1 MINDTIQP
9 DNNCAAAERNTAARG
24 VVCKKPGYIS
34 GRNKTAGELKRLL
47 FDILEEYGAA
57 VVTEVKEECGT
68 LLVTTFPEGEYDPQ
82 AEVFVVKPEEHR
94 SEKVLIITAGKDDLP
109 AALEAK
115 YALAAS
121 GVEGTIIQTAGTA
134 DIAGLAGL
142 KARLSSAAACIA
154 VAGVDNALPGIVAG
168 ATENPVIALPVS
180 LGKKNIFGGWL
191 SLLGTLSSES
201 TGLVV
206 VGVDNG
212 SGAGFAA
219 ARIINSSAN
228 KNSANK

>member
-9 DNNCAAAERNTAARG
+9 DNNSVSAERNSAAGR
-24 VVCKKPGYIS
+24 VVCQKPGYIC
-34 GRNKTAGELKRLL
+34 GRNKTAGELRQLL
-47 FDILEEYGAA
+47 FDMLEECSAA

-68 LLVTTFPEGEYDPQ
+68 ILVTTFPEGEYDPQ
-82 AEVFVVKPEEHR
+82 AEVFVIKPEERR

-115 YALAAS
+115 YTLAAS
-121 GVEGTIIQTAGTA
+121 GIEGTIIQTAGTA
-134 DIAGLAGL
+134 DIAGLAEL

-168 ATENPVIALPVS
+168 ATQNPVIALPVS
-180 LGKKNIFGGWL
+180 QGKKDVFGGWL

-228 KNSANK
+228 KNSANN

>member
-9 DNNCAAAERNTAARG
+9 DTSSFAAETTPAARG
-24 VVCKKPGYIS
+24 VVCQKPGYIC
-34 GRNKTAGELKRLL
+34 GRNKTAGELRSLL
-47 FDILEEYGAA
+47 FDTLKEYSAA

-68 LLVTTFPEGEYDPQ
+68 VLVTTFPEGEYDPQ
-82 AEVFVVKPEEHR
+82 AEVFVIKAKEHR

-121 GVEGTIIQTAGTA
+121 GIEGTIVQTAGSA
-134 DIAGLAGL
+134 DLAGLAAL
-142 KARLSSAAACIA
+142 QNRLSSAAACIA

-168 ATENPVIALPVS
+168 ATQNPVIALPVS
-180 LGKKNIFGGWL
+180 LGKKSVFGGWL
-191 SLLGTLSSES
+191 SLLGTLGSES

-228 KNSANK
+228 RNSADK

>member
-9 DNNCAAAERNTAARG
+9 DNNSVAAERNTAAGG
-24 VVCKKPGYIS
+24 VVYKKPGYIC
-34 GRNKTAGELKRLL
+34 GRNKTARELKSLL
-47 FDILEEYGAA
+47 SDMLTEYNAA
-57 VVTEVKEECGT
+57 VVTSVKEECGT
-68 LLVTTFPEGEYDPQ
+68 VLVTAFPEGEYDPQ
-82 AEVFVVKPEEHR
+82 AEVFVIKAQEHR

-134 DIAGLAGL
+134 DISGLAGL
-142 KARLSSAAACIA
+142 KERLSSAAACIA

-168 ATENPVIALPVS
+168 ATDIPVIALPVS
-180 LGKKNIFGGWL
+180 SGKKNVFGGWL